1 MFYATSGVAFGVRRV
16 TVSMKQFG
24 MHFLVV
30 MMLGLAAGNTAQA
43 GELMKA
49 RFDQSFAV
57 GQNWLPAGE
66 YRIRTVDV
74 GGDQPVLLFEGEYG
88 SVLVVANRNRD
99 DSRASSTR
107 PEAVLRVENNK
118 LYLKRLHVAG
128 SNYGFEIPGSPA
140 VQAD

>member
-1 MFYATSGVAFGVRRV
+1 MI
-16 TVSMKQFG
+16 
-24 MHFLVV
+24 
-30 MMLGLAAGNTAQA
+30 LGWAVGNTAQA

-49 RFDQSFAV
+49 RFEQSFAV

-74 GGDQPVLLFEGEYG
+74 GGDQPVLMFQGEYG

-99 DSRASSTR
+99 EARTST
-107 PEAVLRVENNK
+107 EKAGAVLRMENNK
-118 LYLKRLHVAG
+118 MYLKRLNVAG
-128 SNYGFEIPGSPA
+128 SDYGYEILGTPA

>member
-1 MFYATSGVAFGVRRV
+1 
-16 TVSMKQFG
+16 MKQFG
-24 MHFLVV
+24 MQFLAVLI
-30 MMLGLAAGNTAQA
+30 LGFAAGSAQA

-49 RFDQSFAV
+49 RFEQSFAV
-57 GQNWLPAGE
+57 GQSWLPAGE

-74 GGDQPVLLFEGEYG
+74 GGDQPVLMFEGEYG

-99 DSRASSTR
+99 DSHTLRQK

-118 LYLKRLHVAG
+118 LYLKRLNVAG
-128 SNYGFEIPGSPA
+128 SSYGFDIVGSPA